1 MNSNYLRDPGDLIAQ
16 YRIQRWLGAGAE
28 GTVYVARDVRNGTLR
43 TIKVLRGRNMV
54 AEARHTV
61 AVYRRL
67 AAVDSVKRF
76 IEWGVLSGQRG
87 VGERPWL
94 AFSFIRGRSLA
105 DCIQAGRIKNPLT
118 VLRAVCDALAPIHRL
133 GLAVGDF
140 DEGRN
145 LLRENVTRKIRFCD
159 LDAGT
164 PGFAAPTSE
173 DDLEELVRL
182 ARRLNRSCDRGLS
195 GRVLSQLA
203 SVSSVIEAQ
212 RVLGKCA
219 LPRKTARATAQ
230 PP

>member
-1 MNSNYLRDPGDLIAQ
+1 MNSNYLREPGDLIAH
-16 YRIQRWLGAGAE
+16 YRIRRWLGAGAE
-28 GTVYVARDVRNGTLR
+28 GSVYVARDLRDGTLR

-61 AVYRRL
+61 ALYRRL
-67 AAVDSVKRF
+67 AMVDSVKRF
-76 IEWGVLSGQRG
+76 VEWGVLSGQWG

-94 AFSFIRGRSLA
+94 AFSFIRGLCLA
-105 DCIQAGRIKNPLT
+105 DSIEAGQIKNPLA
-118 VLRAVCDALAPIHRL
+118 VLRAVCDALAPIHHL

-145 LLRENVTRKIRFCD
+145 LIRENVTRKIRFCD

-164 PGFAAPTSE
+164 PGFAAPTCE

-182 ARRLNRSCDRGLS
+182 ARRLNRSCDRAISGSVLFQLS
-195 GRVLSQLA
+195 
-203 SVSSVIEAQ
+203 SVRSVIEARQ
-212 RVLGKCA
+212 VLGETA
-219 LPRKTARATAQ
+219 LQSRTARATAQ

>member
-1 MNSNYLRDPGDLIAQ
+1 MNSNYLRESGDLIAD
-16 YRIQRWLGAGAE
+16 YRIRRWLGAGAE
-28 GTVYVARDVRNGTLR
+28 GSVYVARDQRDGTLR

-105 DCIQAGRIKNPLT
+105 DCIEAGQIKNPLT
-118 VLRAVCDALAPIHRL
+118 VLRTVCDALAPIHRL

-140 DEGRN
+140 DAARN
-145 LLRENVTRKIRFCD
+145 LLIENVTRKILFCD

-164 PGFAAPTSE
+164 PGFAPPTLN
-173 DDLEELVRL
+173 DDLEELLRL
-182 ARRLNRSCDRGLS
+182 ARRLNRTCDRALS
-195 GRVLSQLA
+195 GRVLSQLS
-203 SVSSVIEAQ
+203 SVRSVIEAGE
-212 RVLGKCA
+212 VLSGCA
-219 LPRKTARATAQ
+219 LKSRTARATAQ